1 MIGKLLVFL
10 LGLSTTISSSGQSS
24 SGVSPDE
31 WRQFRGNASL
41 TGVAASTP
49 PGNLEVLWTYE
60 TGDTIDSSAAIANGT
75 VYVGTGNGGLI
86 AVDLVSGE
94 LQWEYSTDSFIGESS
109 PALGVNAAYIGDLD
123 GVLHAVRL
131 KDGARLWTFETE
143 SEIKSSPILVN
154 DLVLIGSYD
163 TFLYALESETGKLRW
178 KVQTD
183 AQVHATPA
191 VQNGLVFIA
200 GCDGAFRAIRV
211 ADGTEAY
218 RIVSGAYTGASP
230 VVVGDRAYFGTFG
243 YEVMALD
250 LNEREI
256 LWRYRNPDREFPYY
270 SSATL
275 SDGLLIVGGRDKLVH
290 AIDAQTGDAVWTFQT
305 LARVDSSPVVA
316 GDRVYVG
323 SNDGRLYV
331 FDVATGEKLWEFNAG
346 AALTASPS
354 IAAGRVVIG
363 STDGV
368 LYCFG

>member
-1 MIGKLLVFL
+1 M
-10 LGLSTTISSSGQSS
+10 
-24 SGVSPDE
+24 
-31 WRQFRGNASL
+31 
-41 TGVAASTP
+41 
-49 PGNLEVLWTYE
+49 
-60 TGDTIDSSAAIANGT
+60 
-75 VYVGTGNGGLI
+75 
-86 AVDLVSGE
+86 
-94 LQWEYSTDSFIGESS
+94 
-109 PALGVNAAYIGDLD
+109 YIGDLD

-131 KDGARLWTFETE
+131 QDGARLWTFETE

-191 VQNGLVFIA
+191 VQNGLVFLA
-200 GCDGAFRAIRV
+200 GCDGAFRAIQV
-211 ADGTEAY
+211 VDGREAY
-218 RIVSGAYTGASP
+218 RIESGAYTGASP
-230 VVVGDRAYFGTFG
+230 VVAGDRAYFGTFG

-275 SDGLLIVGGRDKLVH
+275 SDGLVILGGRDKLVH
-290 AIDAQTGDAVWTFQT
+290 AIDTETGDAVWTFQT

-323 SNDGRLYV
+323 FERRPPVRLRCCDWRKTLGVRRGGGAHSFAVDCRWPCRHRIDRRRPLFVLASLDLLPSVRFGYLSRTTPFSW
-331 FDVATGEKLWEFNAG
+331 FD
-346 AALTASPS
+346 
-354 IAAGRVVIG
+354 R
-363 STDGV
+363 
-368 LYCFG
+368 